1 MDGAGEKQLPC
12 SALPPCVH
20 GQACACWKSRSK
32 LAGFLSR
39 RNTASHR
46 CCGFGRRTLL
56 LHPCPGPFGLPS
68 RTPFRKRMK
77 SIPPGGQ
84 NVQARTFFLPELSHW
99 LEKQKAPCRSLL
111 TKIQA
116 FAVKTPYGGIVH
128 IRWRV
133 EACASSQPNG
143 SPVFRSDYSAILRLC
158 QWRSIAFDKNTPG
171 FHRNFTFIC
180 QNRVVWLGHVCK
192 FSPQMLNVV

>member
-1 MDGAGEKQLPC
+1 MDGAGE
-12 SALPPCVH
+12 SAVAQQRLSSMRTWAGVRLLEKSVE
-20 GQACACWKSRSK
+20 ACWLPLTPEHGFPSLLRLRTQDAPPPSVPGTIRAA
-32 LAGFLSR
+32 LAHSFPKENEIDPS
-39 RNTASHR
+39 
-46 CCGFGRRTLL
+46 GRAKCTC
-56 LHPCPGPFGLPS
+56 PC
-68 RTPFRKRMK
+68 
-77 SIPPGGQ
+77 I
-84 NVQARTFFLPELSHW
+84 FLPELSHW
-99 LEKQKAPCRSLL
+99 MEKQKAPCRSLL

-158 QWRSIAFDKNTPG
+158 QGRSIVFDKNTPG
-171 FHRNFTFIC
+171 FHRNFTFVC
-180 QNRVVWLGHVCK
+180 QNRMVWLGKACK